1 MPADFDMTQHG
12 PRKLRVTTFCGLV
25 FGTLS
30 PDAPE
35 FEAWLGPEIVGRV
48 RRVLGNRRLEII
60 GRFTQAL
67 PNNWKLYFENVR
79 DTYHASLLH
88 LFFAT
93 FRITRLS
100 SRRRRHWSARPA
112 STTPSPR
119 WRRRR
124 GTDSSYQGLR
134 SDKESFRLADPSLLG
149 MHDEFHDDIQLQIL
163 SIFPG
168 FVLQQMHNAL
178 AVRQIVPRGVDA
190 TDLNW
195 TYLGF
200 ADDTPELRAHRLKQ
214 NNLVGPAGYVS
225 MEDGCGRRLRAARH
239 RRGGRRTVGDRDG
252 RRRRRDAG
260 DARDRG
266 LGARLLEGVSRA
278 HGTVSSDERRRDA
291 VPARRAEQRLREL
304 HRCRPAGGMA
314 GPVPGTAA
322 CYKITTADN
331 HRRGYAAGIDLCRFA
346 GDADAIASRRCARPT
361 STSAR
366 AIATSSGMPAL
377 RAGDAGEITAETP
390 FLVVR
395 TMRDGRMDLFAAGV
409 YLDRVR
415 DEPDGRLRFAERIVV
430 CDSSRFDTLLA
441 IPL

>member
-1 MPADFDMTQHG
+1 MDADGRAGSVDRRIWPAGLTRIPYWLYTEPDVLALEQKRLFEGPVWNYLCLEIELPNIGDYRTTFVGRMPVVVVRAEDGELCAFENRCAHRGALICLDDRGSGKDFQCVYHSWRYDLRGNLRSVAFGRGVNGKGGMPADFDMTQHG

-30 PDAPE
+30 PDAPD
-35 FEAWLGPEIVGRV
+35 FETWLGPEIVGRV
-48 RRVLGNRRLEII
+48 RRVFGNRRLEII

-100 SRRRRHWSARPA
+100 SGRRRAGQRDRRAPRLGHARAAAGQGHQLLRDARRTRRVSAWPI
-112 STTPSPR
+112 
-119 WRRRR
+119 
-124 GTDSSYQGLR
+124 
-134 SDKESFRLADPSLLG
+134 PSLLG

-168 FVLQQMHNAL
+168 FVLQQVHNAL

-225 MEDGCGRRLRAARH
+225 MEDGAVGGFVQRGIAAAADEH
-239 RRGGRRTVGDRDG
+239 VGGRDG

-278 HGTVSSDERRRDA
+278 HGAVTAMTTSRR
-291 VPARRAEQRLREL
+291 
-304 HRCRPAGGMA
+304 CS
-314 GPVPGTAA
+314 
-322 CYKITTADN
+322 
-331 HRRGYAAGIDLCRFA
+331 
-346 GDADAIASRRCARPT
+346 ASRR
-361 STSAR
+361 
-366 AIATSSGMPAL
+366 
-377 RAGDAGEITAETP
+377 
-390 FLVVR
+390 
-395 TMRDGRMDLFAAGV
+395 
-409 YLDRVR
+409 
-415 DEPDGRLRFAERIVV
+415 
-430 CDSSRFDTLLA
+430 
-441 IPL
+441 